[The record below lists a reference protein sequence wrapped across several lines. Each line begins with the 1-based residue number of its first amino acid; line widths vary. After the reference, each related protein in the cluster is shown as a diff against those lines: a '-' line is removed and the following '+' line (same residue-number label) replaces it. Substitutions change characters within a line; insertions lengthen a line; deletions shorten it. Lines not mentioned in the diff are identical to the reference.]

1 MLDAVHYLLGGVERH
16 SPWLRAGPGR
26 WWRII
31 LAVPLM
37 VYVVGLRVRDPPNS
51 LCRSNADDQ

>member
-1 MLDAVHYLLGGVERH
+1 MLDAVHYLLGGAERH

-26 WWRII
+26 WWRLI

-37 VYVVGLRVRDPPNS
+37 VYVVGVRVRVRVRDPH
-51 LCRSNADDQ
+51 L